1 MKRITTVILIMTLV
15 TAVFLTGC
23 DAVFTTSEDGEK
35 GSGNLETRQYDFTDF
50 TRVDIGHA
58 FRYEIEQS
66 DTYSISITADD
77 NIFKNIEV
85 EKDGETL
92 RIGLKP
98 FISLFGSVTLEANIT
113 MPRLTGLESSGAT
126 RGNITGFKTGDNLD
140 LEISGAS
147 KVNLVDIATGNI
159 NGNISGASTLEGK
172 ITAGNIDMEISG
184 ASNINGDLT
193 SHDLI
198 LNFSGASKID
208 VGGSGNDI
216 LLDASGAS
224 RIELDDFSV
233 NNADINLGGAS
244 SCDIDINGTLEV
256 SLSGVSKLVY
266 TGEAVI
272 IGTDISGGS
281 LLRNKSKDS

>member
-1 MKRITTVILIMTLV
+1 MRKITILTVIMIFI

-23 DAVFTTSEDGEK
+23 DVIFTTSEDVEK

-50 TRVDIGHA
+50 TKVDIGSA
-58 FRYEIEQS
+58 FRYEIRQS

-85 EKDGETL
+85 EEDGETL

-98 FISLFGSVTLEANIT
+98 FLNFGSITLEADIT

-126 RGNITGFKTGDNLD
+126 RGTVTGFNNGDNLD
-140 LEISGAS
+140 LQISGAS
-147 KVNLVDIATGNI
+147 RVNLVDIITGNI
-159 NGNISGASTLEGK
+159 KGNISGASTLEGR
-172 ITAGNIDMEISG
+172 ITAGDIDLEISG
-184 ASNINGDLT
+184 ASNFNGNLT
-193 SHDLI
+193 AQDLI
-198 LNFSGASKID
+198 FDFSGASK
-208 VGGSGNDI
+208 VNVRGSGNDM

-233 NNADINLGGAS
+233 NNADISLGGAS
-244 SCDIDINGTLEV
+244 SCFIDINGKLEV
-256 SLSGVSKLVY
+256 SLSGASKLVY

-272 IGTDISGGS
+272 ISTDISGGS
-281 LLRNKSKDS
+281 LLRNVSKDS

>member
-1 MKRITTVILIMTLV
+1 MKKTIPAIFITILI

-23 DAVFTTSEDGEK
+23 DVVFTTSEDGEK

-85 EKDGETL
+85 EKDGDTL

-113 MPRLTGLESSGAT
+113 MPRLIGLESSGAT
-126 RGNITGFKTGDNLD
+126 RGTVTGFNTGDNFD
-140 LEISGAS
+140 LEISGTS
-147 KVNLVDIATGNI
+147 RVNLVDIATGNI
-159 NGNISGASTLEGK
+159 KGNISGASKLEGK
-172 ITAGNIDMEISG
+172 ITAGDIDMEISG
-184 ASNINGDLT
+184 ASNFNGDLT
-193 SHDLI
+193 AQDLI
-198 LNFSGASKID
+198 LDFSGASKID
-208 VGGSGNDI
+208 VKGSGNDI

-233 NNADINLGGAS
+233 NDADINLGGAS
-244 SCDIDINGTLEV
+244 SCEIDINGTLEV
-256 SLSGVSKLVY
+256 SLSGASKLVY

-281 LLRNKSKDS
+281 LLKNENSND